1 MPTGFEKFAGKALSE
16 EPIVIGGKK
25 EQTQSPEGREVEK
38 LGRVTRVG
46 TVDRKPAPVRA
57 VPETKIVEEEKVQIT
72 IKISSSMKDK
82 LDWLKFSQKRTIIE
96 LTEEAIEDLY
106 QKYKEK

>member
-16 EPIVIGGKK
+16 EPIVIGTNKNT
-25 EQTQSPEGREVEK
+25 QTPEGREVEK
-38 LGRVTRVG
+38 LARVTRVG
-46 TVDRKPAPVRA
+46 TTERKPTPVRA
-57 VPETKIVEEEKVQIT
+57 VPEPEKEEEPKVQIT

-96 LTEEAIEDLY
+96 LTEEAIEDIY
-106 QKYKEK
+106 QKYKSK

>member
-16 EPIVIGGKK
+16 EPIVIIGKK

-46 TVDRKPAPVRA
+46 TVERKPAPIRA
-57 VPETKIVEEEKVQIT
+57 VPGEEEEKVQIT

>member
-16 EPIVIGGKK
+16 EPIVIGKK

-38 LGRVTRVG
+38 LGRATRVG
-46 TVDRKPAPVRA
+46 TVERKPAPVRA
-57 VPETKIVEEEKVQIT
+57 VPETKVEEEEKVQIA